1 MEPVYLASLALRWMH
16 ILSAIALMGGAFF
29 MRFALL
35 PAASTLDA
43 AAHDQL
49 RSEVRK
55 RWAKWVMMTTTFLIV
70 SGLINVAMNE
80 MRFQFDGPIYR
91 MLLAVKIL
99 LAMPV
104 FYIAMSLVGQSP
116 VAEKMR
122 ANAEKWLTLNLV
134 LATAIVAIGGG
145 MRFID
150 RTKKAP
156 KGEPAAAAVAEQR

>member
-1 MEPVYLASLALRWMH
+1 MEPVYLASLVLRWMH

-29 MRFALL
+29 MRYALL

-55 RWAKWVMMTTTFLIV
+55 RWAKWVMITTTFLIV

-104 FYIAMSLVGQSP
+104 FYIAMSLVGRSP

-134 LATAIVAIGGG
+134 LATAIVALGGG

-150 RTKKAP
+150 RNKKAP
-156 KGEPAAAAVAEQR
+156 KGEPPAPAVTEQR